1 MDCRVTLIL
10 WYVEIAQLG
19 FFTGLPGGFD
29 RDIIRSSRKVYLV
42 EMLYPGHTKAGE
54 VMHMSDF
61 ELLTVVFTVI
71 GLLMTAYK
79 LGRK

>member
-1 MDCRVTLIL
+1 MVKQEGSYWMGML
-10 WYVEIAQLG
+10 
-19 FFTGLPGGFD
+19 
-29 RDIIRSSRKVYLV
+29 SRPY
-42 EMLYPGHTKAGE
+42 ESRE

-71 GLLMTAYK
+71 GLLLSAYK

>member
-1 MDCRVTLIL
+1 MPPFLAEYEL
-10 WYVEIAQLG
+10 
-19 FFTGLPGGFD
+19 
-29 RDIIRSSRKVYLV
+29 SRKVYLV
-42 EMLYPGHTKAGE
+42 ECFSRPYQSRE

-71 GLLMTAYK
+71 GLLISAFK